1 MTDSG
6 KSEEEAKQLR
16 ATALETATTVL
27 QIRALAE
34 QEIRQT
40 NEILEKRTRELSQA
54 LVVMRAT
61 LESTTDAI
69 ILALHEAVSNVI
81 RHAHRDVPGAS
92 LQIACALDD
101 ERIEIHLRDE
111 GEPFDLAAVPSL
123 NPAEM
128 RLGGRGVF
136 LMRTLMDELHC
147 EPLPEKGNHLR
158 MVKYRTRNPRYRERG

>member
-1 MTDSG
+1 MSSTPLTWSLTITSD
-6 KSEEEAKQLR
+6 LR
-16 ATALETATTVL
+16 LLAVARSFIETVCVAGRL
-27 QIRALAE
+27 
-34 QEIRQT
+34 
-40 NEILEKRTRELSQA
+40 N
-54 LVVMRAT
+54 
-61 LESTTDAI
+61 ESTTDAI

-81 RHAHRDVPGAS
+81 RHAHRDLPGAS

-136 LMRTLMDELHC
+136 LMRTLMDELYC
-147 EPLPEKGNHLR
+147 EPLPERGNHLR

>member
-1 MTDSG
+1 MTAVFRLSATTPRLRGKRRLRKSGRGWRERHWRKKLSMTDSG

-27 QIRALAE
+27 QIRARAE

-69 ILALHEAVSNVI
+69 LVTDEKAKVTDFNGKYLA
-81 RHAHRDVPGAS
+81 
-92 LQIACALDD
+92 
-101 ERIEIHLRDE
+101 
-111 GEPFDLAAVPSL
+111 
-123 NPAEM
+123 M
-128 RLGGRGVF
+128 
-136 LMRTLMDELHC
+136 
-147 EPLPEKGNHLR
+147 
-158 MVKYRTRNPRYRERG
+158 

>member
-1 MTDSG
+1 MPAPPLTWSLTITSDLRLLAVARSFIESICMAG
-6 KSEEEAKQLR
+6 RLNEA
-16 ATALETATTVL
+16 
-27 QIRALAE
+27 
-34 QEIRQT
+34 
-40 NEILEKRTRELSQA
+40 
-54 LVVMRAT
+54 
-61 LESTTDAI
+61 TTDAI

-81 RHAHRDVPGAS
+81 RHAHRDLPGAS

-136 LMRTLMDELHC
+136 LMRALMDELHC

-158 MVKYRTRNPRYRERG
+158 MVKYRTRNPRYHRRD

>member
-1 MTDSG
+1 MSSTPLTWSLTITSDLRLLAVARSFIESICRAGRLSESMTDS
-6 KSEEEAKQLR
+6 
-16 ATALETATTVL
+16 
-27 QIRALAE
+27 
-34 QEIRQT
+34 
-40 NEILEKRTRELSQA
+40 
-54 LVVMRAT
+54 
-61 LESTTDAI
+61 I

-81 RHAHRDVPGAS
+81 RHAHRNLPGAS

-111 GEPFDLAAVPSL
+111 GEPFNLAAVPSL

-147 EPLPEKGNHLR
+147 EPLPERGNHLR
-158 MVKYRTRNPRYRERG
+158 MVKYRIRNPRRRDRD

>member
-1 MTDSG
+1 MSAPPLTWSLTITSDLRLLAVARSFIESICMAG
-6 KSEEEAKQLR
+6 RLNEA
-16 ATALETATTVL
+16 
-27 QIRALAE
+27 
-34 QEIRQT
+34 
-40 NEILEKRTRELSQA
+40 
-54 LVVMRAT
+54 
-61 LESTTDAI
+61 TTDAI

-81 RHAHRDVPGAS
+81 RHAHRDLPGAS

-136 LMRTLMDELHC
+136 LMRALMDELHC

-158 MVKYRTRNPRYRERG
+158 MVKYRTRNPRYHGRD